1 MINISRVQVI
11 VVVLVCLLGLFFAA
25 PNLVSK
31 DVDKQIPSWLPS
43 QQFNLGLDLQGG
55 AHLLFEVN
63 MKPVVDDQFKDMVGR
78 IRSTFRS
85 SQWQIRYVQPRIND
99 EKQTVTVR
107 LVGEGD
113 PPQVTEAQ
121 RDKATR
127 ALRSIIRD
135 LSGEG
140 NLFTGGTERY
150 QFTIADNGLV
160 TIQFTEAGLRELQN
174 RVIDQSIEVIRRRV
188 DETGTKEPTIQRQ
201 GDDRILVQVP
211 GVSDPEQLKKI
222 IGTTAKMTF
231 HLVDQSVEASKGMT
245 VPRGRLLLESQDPDE
260 EVVLVVAEPAL
271 DGSHLVDAGQSFQD
285 GRPVVTFRFDT
296 EGSKT
301 FCNITRTNLRKRFAI
316 VLDNKVLSA
325 PRIEGVICGGSGI
338 IYGNFTVKSASEL
351 GILLRA
357 GALPAPLKVVEERT
371 VGAEL
376 GADSIEAGK
385 LASMVGLVLVV
396 IFMFLSYGR
405 FGLMANVALFFNLV
419 LIAAALSLLQ
429 ATLTLPGIAG
439 IVLTIG
445 MAVDANV
452 LIFERIREEVRAGRT
467 PMSAIDTGYRR
478 ALTTIIDSNLTT
490 FIAALLLFLFGSG
503 PVQGFGVTLAIG
515 LATSMFSAIM
525 ITRLMVITWWRR
537 KRPST
542 LPI

>member
-11 VVVLVCLLGLFFAA
+11 IIVLVCLLGLFFAA

-31 DVDKQIPSWLPS
+31 ETDKQIPGWLPS

-63 MKPVVDDQFKDMVGR
+63 MQPVIDDQFKDLVGR

-85 SQWQIRYVQPRIND
+85 SDWRIRYVQPRVN
-99 EKQTVTVR
+99 EKQQTVTVR
-107 LVGEGD
+107 LIMPDD
-113 PPQVTEAQ
+113 PAKAQEA
-121 RDKATR
+121 RDKASR

-135 LSGEG
+135 VSSSG
-140 NLFTGGTERY
+140 NLFSGGSQRY
-150 QFTIADNGLV
+150 EFTIADNGLV
-160 TIQFTEAGLRELQN
+160 TIRFTQAGVRELRN
-174 RVIDQSIEVIRRRV
+174 RVLDQSIEVIRRRV

-211 GVSDPEQLKKI
+211 GVKDPEQLKTI

-231 HLVDQSVEASKGMT
+231 HLVDHSVEPGPNMKVPPGSELLPSEDKGESK
-245 VPRGRLLLESQDPDE
+245 
-260 EVVLVVAEPAL
+260 VLVYKEVAL

-296 EGSKT
+296 EGSKK
-301 FCNITRTNLRKRFAI
+301 FCDITRRNLKKRFAI

-325 PRIEGVICGGSGI
+325 PSIEGVICGGSGI
-338 IYGNFTVKSASEL
+338 IYGNFTVQSATNLS
-351 GILLRA
+351 ILLRA
-357 GALPAPLKVVEERT
+357 GALPAPLKIVEERT

-385 LASMVGLVLVV
+385 LASAVGLVLVV
-396 IFMFLSYGR
+396 VFMFLAYGR
-405 FGLMANVALFFNLV
+405 FGLMADVALFFNLV

-515 LATSMFSAIM
+515 LATSMFTAIM
-525 ITRLMVITWWRR
+525 VTRLFVIMWWRR
-537 KRPST
+537 KRPAT